1 MTFPDP
7 GARPAGHTRWMR
19 LGLVLVPTLLVSA
32 VLLATIG
39 LGILPVSLAVSA
51 QSLVLSGQNLKISA
65 DRLQGTG
72 FTQYVGVDRATNKA
86 HPEAL
91 SGIESADLYNLCQSM
106 VVKLPVVGETTLRIG
121 AGGGGKP
128 AHADHLVVHTDD
140 LGGDAVF
147 HNIVIGQDAS
157 TFKNGS
163 GALAGVF
170 GQSADTVRIDHLRQS
185 TREVKAATQELEL
198 RRQVCGGSTGHCATA
213 SSRSCA
219 AICIGLTR
227 RSGVLASSARRARAF
242 MPPSMV

>member
-91 SGIESADLYNLCQSM
+91 SGIESADLYNLCQS
-106 VVKLPVVGETTLRIG
+106 VVIHIPGAGQATLRIG
-121 AGGGGKP
+121 AGGGSRP

-140 LGGDAVF
+140 LAGTAVF
-147 HNIVIGQDAS
+147 RNITIGQDAS
-157 TFKNGS
+157 TFKS
-163 GALAGVF
+163 GPGAPTGTF
-170 GQSADTVRIDHLRQS
+170 GQRADAVRIDHLRQT
-185 TREVKAATQELEL
+185 TRAVSAATFRLTDL
-198 RRQVCGGSTGHCATA
+198 HLTVKPGDK
-213 SSRSCA
+213 SCQ
-219 AICIGLTR
+219 
-227 RSGVLASSARRARAF
+227 
-242 MPPSMV
+242 